1 MQSEQREFERLLP
14 KNNSF
19 AALGRDVTKIGK
31 IKDISMGGSSFEY
44 IIHVDLKQNTAREL
58 DIFLTGDD
66 FYLADLPCTVV
77 YDVPINTGNVFTS
90 PFITKRCGVKFDSL
104 ARDQIAQLEF
114 FLEKHTVG
122 RVPSPHHRA
131 QQATII

>member
-1 MQSEQREFERLLP
+1 MNIEQREYVRLLP

-77 YDVPINTGNVFTS
+77 YDVPVNTGNVFTS
-90 PFITKRCGVKFDSL
+90 PFITKRCGIKFDL
-104 ARDQIAQLEF
+104 LPEDQMALLEY
-114 FLEKHTVG
+114 FLQKHTVG
-122 RVPSPHHRA
+122 PASSPQHRVQQPSIR
-131 QQATII
+131 